1 MNHIQA
7 TTITK
12 NGNKVEYRHDLNF
25 IKSIFKQADDS
36 NILFVIFVGSYGIGK
51 TSKIMKLLYQ
61 GTKTQF
67 SISKTYGVQIHG
79 PVSYNDLCKRF
90 HCSEEMLAEDAKLY
104 FIDTEGLGFIS
115 DESQEIQ
122 TLLMSQF
129 IAPYAALANI
139 IVTTSECNVV
149 DSTVK
154 SMEQMIDIFQKVRS
168 VGNFNEPVILNIIND
183 CQLLKEGE
191 DNCNAKNQINGIFV
205 KRSSQIYNNTFPLP
219 PFNEHGIFYNSCF
232 ADFAKELISK
242 LKDCNNSKSFKGN
255 KEAFFMFKHL
265 IEKTDGQGLDDVIN
279 DAYKATKQDQNNYS
293 KKIIEQLISD
303 EIKSVES
310 IYNDVVKNLK
320 ENEIINARI
329 IDKES
334 IISKIINSMES
345 FPKYVK
351 NDMNADKVK
360 QEISNQVEQ
369 WQNKIDEEVGNKQ
382 KDFIVQK
389 TKTKLSEIMDNSSF
403 SKDPQIIKDEV
414 DKFINDNYYKN
425 YKISESSKEKIKYEV
440 DQLIQSEFEKY
451 ITNTY
456 DFDQISNEIIKT
468 FQKTHKKNIINIQI
482 NKLIVFQNYNENS
495 IINDAKTM
503 LKSKI
508 PYEITDFQVL
518 TNLFKKIEKEIK
530 QNLIKSFQDEINKAI
545 KENKLNFIYKR
556 IKDKLDSI
564 CKDYFAK
571 IQNQTCNYEEILSN
585 NLYDEIKTIIF
596 NEVFKIIDE
605 YDFIIDE
612 EIKNKIDDNI
622 KSAYASIQEEARK
635 IDMVSA
641 NCKGN
646 KKIKSIEI
654 PNGTSVIE
662 RYAFEGCLS
671 LERVIIPVSVIR
683 IEYGAFQ
690 NCYSLVNIIIPGS
703 VIEIGDWAFRGCS
716 NLEKIEIKGEVIN
729 IGDFAFYKC
738 MRLKDIIVPNGFD
751 LNKLT
756 IGSSSFCGCTSLND
770 MIKSKI
776 EELNPNALKTQSNY
790 CCYNYLQGI
799 K

>member
-293 KKIIEQLISD
+293 KK
-303 EIKSVES
+303 
-310 IYNDVVKNLK
+310 
-320 ENEIINARI
+320 
-329 IDKES
+329 
-334 IISKIINSMES
+334 
-345 FPKYVK
+345 
-351 NDMNADKVK
+351 
-360 QEISNQVEQ
+360 
-369 WQNKIDEEVGNKQ
+369 
-382 KDFIVQK
+382 
-389 TKTKLSEIMDNSSF
+389 
-403 SKDPQIIKDEV
+403 
-414 DKFINDNYYKN
+414 
-425 YKISESSKEKIKYEV
+425 
-440 DQLIQSEFEKY
+440 
-451 ITNTY
+451 
-456 DFDQISNEIIKT
+456 
-468 FQKTHKKNIINIQI
+468 
-482 NKLIVFQNYNENS
+482 
-495 IINDAKTM
+495 
-503 LKSKI
+503 
-508 PYEITDFQVL
+508 
-518 TNLFKKIEKEIK
+518 
-530 QNLIKSFQDEINKAI
+530 
-545 KENKLNFIYKR
+545 
-556 IKDKLDSI
+556 
-564 CKDYFAK
+564 
-571 IQNQTCNYEEILSN
+571 
-585 NLYDEIKTIIF
+585 
-596 NEVFKIIDE
+596 
-605 YDFIIDE
+605 
-612 EIKNKIDDNI
+612 
-622 KSAYASIQEEARK
+622 
-635 IDMVSA
+635 
-641 NCKGN
+641 
-646 KKIKSIEI
+646 
-654 PNGTSVIE
+654 
-662 RYAFEGCLS
+662 
-671 LERVIIPVSVIR
+671 
-683 IEYGAFQ
+683 
-690 NCYSLVNIIIPGS
+690 
-703 VIEIGDWAFRGCS
+703 
-716 NLEKIEIKGEVIN
+716 
-729 IGDFAFYKC
+729 
-738 MRLKDIIVPNGFD
+738 
-751 LNKLT
+751 
-756 IGSSSFCGCTSLND
+756 
-770 MIKSKI
+770 
-776 EELNPNALKTQSNY
+776 
-790 CCYNYLQGI
+790 
-799 K
+799 